1 MSSFKVLFRKREIDV
16 DYYDMGSYRSY
27 TLATL
32 VAKGEYY
39 YRGGCTPTW
48 KIIKS
53 SERPQRIPEHLY
65 EVLTRVVGFLTSEEQ
80 EVFKNH
86 HLDYLKRMGL
96 I

>member
-1 MSSFKVLFRKREIDV
+1 MSYKILFKKREIDPEH
-16 DYYDMGSYRSY
+16 YDLGSYYSY
-27 TLATL
+27 ALATV

-48 KIIKS
+48 KIVKS
-53 SERPQRIPEHLY
+53 SERPQKIPEHLY

-80 EVFKNH
+80 EVFKNQ
-86 HLDYLKRMGL
+86 HLDYLRSVGL